1 MKLLGILK
9 EYALFIGLTLSV
21 VISFYAGHWLT
32 NNHWSA
38 KYSALEADYAK
49 AQVEANNAVLAQ
61 ERLWQDKL
69 QRVSEDAKLREQQLK
84 NDSDELAATVDGL
97 RKSVTVSTSKLQS
110 ASATITELR
119 RTNATSDLVR
129 RELLGYCLGR
139 VESLAA
145 AFDRSRA
152 AGLTCQSAYEAV
164 RLVVN

>member
-1 MKLLGILK
+1 MLK
-9 EYALFIGLTLSV
+9 EYALFIGLILSV

-49 AQVEANNAVLAQ
+49 AQVEANNAVRAQ

-69 QRVSEDAKLREQQLK
+69 QKVANDAKTTQERLQRDSEQ
-84 NDSDELAATVDGL
+84 LAATVDWL

-110 ASATITELR
+110 ASATIAELR

-139 VESLAA
+139 VESLAT